1 MNKVKVVLFCV
12 VLFLLSACSSY
23 RSFRL
28 VKVEDRGE
36 QQLEIRV
43 EKGDAINEID
53 QQNRQEF
60 VVERLQHGD
69 EQISSL
75 SSFKAVK
82 RLVVE
87 KKSKVVRAIKIN
99 ESKLKQLVAQKKNQ
113 TSDNFWMDLI
123 RDFFLFMLVAMIIIG
138 IITAMIVYGNP
149 VVQTIGKILAITL
162 FVIGFFTLLFS

>member
-1 MNKVKVVLFCV
+1 MNNVKLVLFCV
-12 VLFLLSACSSY
+12 VLFLLSACYSY

-36 QQLEIRV
+36 QQFEIRV
-43 EKGDAINEID
+43 EKGNAINEID

-60 VVERLQHGD
+60 VAERLQYGD

-75 SSFKAVK
+75 SSVKAVK

-99 ESKLKQLVAQKKNQ
+99 ESKLKQVVAQKKNQ
-113 TSDNFWMDLI
+113 SSDNFWMDLI

-149 VVQTIGKILAITL
+149 VVQTIGKVLAIAL
-162 FVIGFFTLLFS
+162 IVIGFFTLLFS

>member
-1 MNKVKVVLFCV
+1 MSNVKLVLFCV

-60 VVERLQHGD
+60 VAEIKQQGV
-69 EQISSL
+69 EQITTL
-75 SSFKAVK
+75 SYVQGVK

-87 KKSKVVRAIKIN
+87 KKSKVVGAIKIN
-99 ESKLKQLVAQKKNQ
+99 ESKLKQVVAQKKNQ
-113 TSDNFWMDLI
+113 SSDNFWMDLI
-123 RDFFLFMLVAMIIIG
+123 RDFFLFMLVAMIIVG

-149 VVQTIGKILAITL
+149 FVQTIGKILAITL
-162 FVIGFFTLLFS
+162 IVIGFFTLLFS

>member
-12 VLFLLSACSSY
+12 VLFLLCACSSY

-28 VKVEDRGE
+28 VKVEDRVE

-53 QQNRQEF
+53 PQNRQEF
-60 VVERLQHGD
+60 VTEIKHQGV
-69 EQISSL
+69 EQIKTL
-75 SSFKAVK
+75 SYVQGVK

-87 KKSKVVRAIKIN
+87 KKSKVIRAIKIN
-99 ESKLKQLVAQKKNQ
+99 ESKLKHVVVQKKNKP
-113 TSDNFWMDLI
+113 SDNFWMDLI
-123 RDFFLFMLVAMIIIG
+123 RDFFLFMLVAMIIVG

-149 VVQTIGKILAITL
+149 LVQTIGKILAITL
-162 FVIGFFTLLFS
+162 IVIGFFTLLFS